1 MTAWVT
7 QLSGVAGDQADFCR
21 RRGVEGCDAA
31 SEAGL
36 YLPAE
41 VVGDDLVFAC
51 GDAVEGECCDV
62 RGVRLWQVRS
72 R

>member
-7 QLSGVAGDQADFCR
+7 QLSGVAGDQAGFCG
-21 RRGVEGCDAA
+21 RRGGRGLRRA

>member
-7 QLSGVAGDQADFCR
+7 QLSGVAGDQGRLLREA
-21 RRGVEGCDAA
+21 GVDGCDAA

-41 VVGDDLVFAC
+41 VVGDDLVFVC
-51 GDAVEGECCDV
+51 GDAVEGE
-62 RGVRLWQVRS
+62 
-72 R
+72 